1 MALAVVATYTAG
13 RSVARRVTLAIRY
26 SERTNV
32 SGMEA
37 PVSEGTCDA
46 LVIGGG
52 PGGATAALL
61 LAEAGWKV
69 VLVER
74 KTFPR
79 RKVCGEYLSAT
90 NWPLFER
97 LGLADAFA
105 QSAGPPIRQTAIFVG
120 RSSVLADLPRPSTAD
135 GLWGRALSRE
145 HLDVL
150 LLNRAASRGVDV
162 RQPWRC
168 VQVTR
173 DGDGFACGI
182 ESQETRQST
191 ELRAG
196 LVIAAHGSWELGSLA
211 TQPRQITPRAND
223 LLAFKAHF
231 RDTALPPGLMPLL
244 SFADGYGGMVH
255 CDGGRTSLSCCL
267 KRSRLERLDRS
278 HAEAA
283 GETVLQHIL
292 ESCPVLRPVLDNAIR
307 QDVWLSAGPIRPGLR
322 PCYRDGIFIVGNAA
336 GEAHP
341 VVAEGISMA
350 MQSAWLLTQ
359 RLIAARPQWRDPRL
373 ADEIGAAYQID
384 WRRAFAPRIRTAAA
398 VAQWAMHPRLVATTI
413 PFVRAWP
420 SLLTW
425 GARLSGKAR
434 LLVANPR

>member
-1 MALAVVATYTAG
+1 M
-13 RSVARRVTLAIRY
+13 
-26 SERTNV
+26 
-32 SGMEA
+32 SGNEG
-37 PVSEGTCDA
+37 PISEGTCDA

-52 PGGATAALL
+52 PAGATAGLL

-97 LGLADAFA
+97 LGLAEDFA
-105 QSAGPPIRQTAIFVG
+105 EIAGPPVRQTAIFVG
-120 RSSVLADLPRPSTAD
+120 RSSVLADLPWPST
-135 GLWGRALSRE
+135 GNELWGRALSRE
-145 HLDVL
+145 HLDTL
-150 LLNRAASRGVDV
+150 LLTGAARRGVDV

-168 VQVTR
+168 VRVLR
-173 DGDGFACGI
+173 DGAGFACTI
-182 ESQETRQST
+182 ESQETRQSS

-196 LVIAAHGSWELGSLA
+196 LVIAAHGSWELGPLA
-211 TQPRQITPRAND
+211 TQPQEIIPREKD

-231 RDTALPPGLMPLL
+231 CDTVLPPGLMPLL

-255 CDGGRTSLSCCL
+255 CDHGRTSLSCCL
-267 KRSRLERLDRS
+267 KRSRLERLNRS
-278 HAEAA
+278 HGEAA

-292 ESCPVLRPVLDNAIR
+292 ESCPVLRPVLDKAIR
-307 QDVWLSAGPIRPGLR
+307 QGAWLSAGPIRPGLR
-322 PCYRDGIFIVGNAA
+322 PCYRDGVFVVGNAA

-359 RLIAARPQWRDPRL
+359 RLIAVRPQWQDSRL
-373 ADEIGAAYQID
+373 ADQVGAAYQID
-384 WRRAFAPRIRTAAA
+384 WRQAFAPRIRAAAA
-398 VAQWAMHPRLVATTI
+398 VAHWAMHSRLVAATI
-413 PFVRAWP
+413 PFIRAWP
-420 SLLTW
+420 GLLTW

-434 LLVANPR
+434 VVIATRK